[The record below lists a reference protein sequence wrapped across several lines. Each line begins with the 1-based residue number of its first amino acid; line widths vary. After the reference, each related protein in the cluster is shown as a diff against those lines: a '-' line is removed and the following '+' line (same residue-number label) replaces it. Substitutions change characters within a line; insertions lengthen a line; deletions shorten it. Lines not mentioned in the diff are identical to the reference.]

1 MFRQKS
7 LVILKKV
14 DPPKAP
20 LEIPSSSLSKSNSAT
35 LPSPSASSKQNSRSF
50 IQKILGESSSSTNA
64 VMNIE
69 EIIPL
74 PEPVNKQAIQEKLE
88 ALYDSKQQLDRQID
102 EAAKKRKFEDLKA
115 LTHALQQLEE
125 EINRLK

>member
-20 LEIPSSSLSKSNSAT
+20 LEIPSSSLSKSNSAI